1 MTHWNIFALIANV
14 TKAKADEQNAISKR
28 HWCLHFVEQ
37 FMQNWQLCSPI
48 TLFFAV
54 NIADETDLCAV
65 VLNKSSRNNN
75 KNPHHRLLQF
85 TIQRCRNVKC
95 IIDLPMKDF
104 VMMIVITIIRSHQ
117 PHGFSLLVAIHIF
130 NTFNRWHSTYCFKSL
145 AIRFELVIWKINK
158 TLAFFT
164 SLPGIFFSKFD

>member
-1 MTHWNIFALIANV
+1 MP
-14 TKAKADEQNAISKR
+14 S
-28 HWCLHFVEQ
+28 
-37 FMQNWQLCSPI
+37 LCWTVYAELATMFTDYS
-48 TLFFAV
+48 FFAV
-54 NIADETDLCAV
+54 NIADEIDLCAV

-164 SLPGIFFSKFD
+164 SLPVIFFFLSLTNRLPFCNRNTFEITFHILSLYGIFKH